1 METPYDKIILNHC
14 QFLTTIGIN
23 DEEKKVKR
31 ALFVDIELFVD
42 IRGAAAKDDIEAAIS
57 YTNVHTAVRAWIEA
71 RSWDLI
77 EAVAE
82 FVAKSII
89 DAFDVKG
96 VHLVVKK
103 PSALHER
110 MVEYTAIDI
119 TRMAP

>member
-1 METPYDKIILNHC
+1 MDLPHDKIILHNC
-14 QFLTTIGIN
+14 QFLTTIGIT
-23 DEEKKVKR
+23 EEERKVKR
-31 ALFVDIELFVD
+31 ALFVDITLFVD
-42 IRGAAAKDDIEAAIS
+42 IRDAAAKDDIEATIS
-57 YTNVHTAVRAWIEA
+57 YTNVHTAVRAWVEA

-110 MVEYTAIDI
+110 MVEYTAVEV
-119 TRMAP
+119 TRMAS